1 MTYVQSVRLIVMI
14 QTSDW
19 ILHARVP
26 IFVLC
31 NAAKECA
38 MAQEQRPMRDI
49 PIPDLLAAL
58 TAYGLGGPRPSPRS
72 DQRPA
77 GLPAAQRS
85 TTQRSVMKHIA
96 RFFDW
101 LNAGIAEGD
110 RIRREAYLGQSSD
123 HCDLEYRIRELE
135 RDPSTVRGWW

>member
-1 MTYVQSVRLIVMI
+1 
-14 QTSDW
+14 
-19 ILHARVP
+19 
-26 IFVLC
+26 
-31 NAAKECA
+31 
-38 MAQEQRPMRDI
+38 MAQDKRRMRNI

-58 TAYGLGGPRPSPRS
+58 TAYGFGGSRLFARA
-72 DQRPA
+72 DQGPP
-77 GLPAAQRS
+77 GFPAALRA

-110 RIRREAYLGQSSD
+110 RIRREAYLAQSSD

>member
-1 MTYVQSVRLIVMI
+1 
-14 QTSDW
+14 
-19 ILHARVP
+19 
-26 IFVLC
+26 
-31 NAAKECA
+31 

-58 TAYGLGGPRPSPRS
+58 TAYGLGGPRLLPRA
-72 DQRPA
+72 DQGPA
-77 GLPAAQRS
+77 ESPAARRS

-110 RIRREAYLGQSSD
+110 RMRREAYLAQSSD
-123 HCDLEYRIRELE
+123 HCDLEYRMRELE
-135 RDPSTVRGWW
+135 RDPSVVRGWW